1 MLAVCLLVVVAGVSV
16 AVLSSAGGQAGH
28 IADASNGQRATKAV
42 PAQRTAPTP
51 ATSGRA
57 TTAPEVT
64 NQGIARTALLWPP
77 GLKHQIAHWKSGP
90 GGAALS
96 AATLQLGSTMQAAGV
111 KLYATM
117 RLACASLA
125 SEIETAQSGP
135 PIPYASMQQLY
146 ARGLAGLSG
155 AAADCRSAISVR
167 PDGDESTQSYV
178 NKALLSRSLAE
189 FSTGSKEVYRATAE
203 IRALRD

>member
-1 MLAVCLLVVVAGVSV
+1 
-16 AVLSSAGGQAGH
+16 
-28 IADASNGQRATKAV
+28 
-42 PAQRTAPTP
+42 
-51 ATSGRA
+51 
-57 TTAPEVT
+57 
-64 NQGIARTALLWPP
+64 
-77 GLKHQIAHWKSGP
+77 
-90 GGAALS
+90 
-96 AATLQLGSTMQAAGV
+96 MQAAGV

-167 PDGDESTQSYV
+167 PDGRREHPELREQGP
-178 NKALLSRSLAE
+178 AE
-189 FSTGSKEVYRATAE
+189 PVAGGVQHRFQGGLPGHGRDPGAARLKGPSPGRACVA
-203 IRALRD
+203 AG